1 MCIIPNITGFKRYNK
16 EIFMEYKVVG
26 AMTSEALETLVN
38 TLLKQGWKLQGG
50 ICYPS
55 GYYNQAMIK

>member
-1 MCIIPNITGFKRYNK
+1 
-16 EIFMEYKVVG
+16 MEYKVVG